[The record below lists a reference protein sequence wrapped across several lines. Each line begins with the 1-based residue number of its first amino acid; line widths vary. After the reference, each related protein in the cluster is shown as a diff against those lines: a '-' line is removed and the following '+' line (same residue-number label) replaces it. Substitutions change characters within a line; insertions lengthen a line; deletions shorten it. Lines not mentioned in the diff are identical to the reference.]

1 MVPKLIRVIIPQC
14 MQMSKLYIIYLKLT
28 QYSKPPTN
36 KTFKLRPSK
45 DVIVCSCV
53 HSQKLV
59 HLSGVLYHVRTPSTS
74 GCTSVH
80 FTVQQC
86 IEYSIFISS
95 PGCSEA
101 SIRAGVMQV
110 VLLPVPE
117 CHLLYWA
124 TLLSKVLYH
133 KIKTI
138 FFCVSVYVLFYSIC
152 TVFVLKYYKPV
163 STVLYSRLC

>member
-59 HLSGVLYHVRTPSTS
+59 HLSGVLYPVSTPSTS
-74 GCTSVH
+74 GCT
-80 FTVQQC
+80 FM
-86 IEYSIFISS
+86 YF
-95 PGCSEA
+95 
-101 SIRAGVMQV
+101 
-110 VLLPVPE
+110 
-117 CHLLYWA
+117 
-124 TLLSKVLYH
+124 
-133 KIKTI
+133 
-138 FFCVSVYVLFYSIC
+138 
-152 TVFVLKYYKPV
+152 
-163 STVLYSRLC
+163 TVLYCVEYSSSLSLLQAQNVQKQA